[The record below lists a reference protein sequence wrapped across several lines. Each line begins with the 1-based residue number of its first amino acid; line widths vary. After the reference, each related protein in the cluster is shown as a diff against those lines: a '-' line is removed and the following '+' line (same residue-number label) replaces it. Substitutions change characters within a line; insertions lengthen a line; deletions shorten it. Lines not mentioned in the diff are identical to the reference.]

1 LCAQLLKGSGV
12 KVCTVIG
19 FPLGANDPAVKAF
32 EAAKAVE
39 NGADEV
45 DMVRIAFVLFGA
57 RNTITLAVQA
67 VLKSMMTLSPGA
79 LLGLAQPPQSPQFR
93 LKAKPRAHIYY
104 SAFVLGIL

>member
-19 FPLGANDPAVKAF
+19 FPLGANDPEVKAF

-45 DMVRIAFVLFGA
+45 DMVRIAFGLVWGS
-57 RNTITLAVQA
+57 NTITLQCKWFNINDDNEPLGTVGSCATPAVP
-67 VLKSMMTLSPGA
+67 T
-79 LLGLAQPPQSPQFR
+79 
-93 LKAKPRAHIYY
+93 I
-104 SAFVLGIL
+104 